1 MHAQSE
7 ADVLQLAFFML
18 IKLSS
23 DDRFPIRKGL
33 GKPKYSL
40 LSVNPANEAVDPCK
54 ENQFQICQGYNP
66 SVSVRHSLGSM

>member
-33 GKPKYSL
+33 RSPTLPQSRM
-40 LSVNPANEAVDPCK
+40 
-54 ENQFQICQGYNP
+54 I
-66 SVSVRHSLGSM
+66 SVSGERNFQEKAQVQPTFCESSQRSC